1 MNRSSHCWGVVLACL
16 GLVQSSAGFAQTGS
30 ASANPTIRSFTVDQV
45 QRVDPGTELVFRVQG
60 TAHGALTLVL
70 DGVATPI
77 GLPETRS
84 GTYEGAYTISIRD
97 KVRYDSRAQATLRVG
112 DRQATMA
119 LGQTL
124 LTAQA
129 QAAAVAAATP
139 TPEIQRVETRN
150 TGALTGG
157 HELSFLVNGTA
168 GGKASVSLDG
178 GKTSIALAEEKPGQ
192 YVGSYTV
199 KTRDQFSDATP
210 VSVSLLVGA
219 KTTSAVKP
227 LAAGAV
233 NVAAAVAP
241 ATTSPVTMACDVCG
255 VVQAVN
261 QVKVKGKPNYIG
273 AIAGG
278 VAGAALGSQVGK
290 GTGQKAA
297 TVVGALG
304 GAVAG
309 REIEKQVRAGTYYD
323 VVVRLDNATTRTV
336 RFEGDPGFKV
346 GGKVKLSG
354 ETLVSNE

>member
-1 MNRSSHCWGVVLACL
+1 MKITSRCWGLLLACL
-16 GLVQSSAGFAQTGS
+16 SLAHGGNAFAQTGTS
-30 ASANPTIRSFTVDQV
+30 SANPTIRSFTVDQV
-45 QRVDPGTELVFRVQG
+45 PRVDPGTELVFRAQG
-60 TAHGALTLVL
+60 TPRGNLTLVL
-70 DGVATPI
+70 DGVANPI

-84 GTYEGAYTISIRD
+84 GTYEGAYTVSIRD
-97 KVRYDSRAQATLRVG
+97 KIRHDSKALATLQVG
-112 DRQATMA
+112 TRQATAA

-129 QAAAVAAATP
+129 HTAAVAAATP
-139 TPEIQRVETRN
+139 APEIQRIETRN

-157 HELSFLVNGTA
+157 HELSFIVNGTA

-178 GKTSIALAEEKPGQ
+178 GKSSIALAEEKAGQ

-210 VSVSLLVGA
+210 VTAHLAVGA
-219 KTTSAVKP
+219 RNTSAVKP

-233 NVAAAVAP
+233 AIAAAGAVVP
-241 ATTSPVTMACDVCG
+241 TSCDLCG

-290 GTGQKAA
+290 GSGQKAA
-297 TVVGALG
+297 TVVGAVG

-309 REIEKQVRAGTYYD
+309 REIEKHARAGTYYD
-323 VVVRLDNATTRTV
+323 VVVKLDNATTRTV
-336 RFEGDPGFKV
+336 RFEADPGFKV
-346 GGKVKLSG
+346 GSKVKLSG
-354 ETLVSNE
+354 ETLVANE